1 MHSFIVYHSLTKNI
15 FATMVHYDNTS
26 CYKYNG
32 ILLIQLSLSHPMF
45 TTNLT
50 SSSIRGLY
58 NSYLTLCAFKVTLSM
73 IYIRMANTTVIDTIE
88 RLLDIDH

>member
-1 MHSFIVYHSLTKNI
+1 MI
-15 FATMVHYDNTS
+15 HYS
-26 CYKYNG
+26 SMQCYKHNG

-45 TTNLT
+45 TTNP
-50 SSSIRGLY
+50 SNPSIRELC

-88 RLLDIDH
+88 LLLDIDL